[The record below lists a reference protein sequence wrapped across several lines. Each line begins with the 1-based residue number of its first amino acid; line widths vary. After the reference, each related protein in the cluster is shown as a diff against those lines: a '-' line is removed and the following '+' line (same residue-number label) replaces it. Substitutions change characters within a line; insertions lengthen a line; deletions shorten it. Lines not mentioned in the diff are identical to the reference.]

1 MNNLLSYPNHTTI
14 LHHQKGILKD
24 GLFFI
29 DANHKYLA
37 IVDKKVYDLHHYL
50 FDNLPNNVLI
60 YPFVA
65 KESNKSIDEYTKII
79 DFLLINKFNRT
90 DEIIAI
96 GGGITTDLALYV
108 ASTYKRGIKITLIP
122 TTLLAM
128 VDASI
133 GGKCGINHNDFKNQ
147 IGTFYLPNQLIIDE
161 SFLDTLPNDEFNN
174 GFSEI
179 IKYAIIKDEEMFL
192 SIEENKYQINQLIER
207 CIKIKVNIVNED
219 LYDNNI
225 RKILNFGHTYGH
237 MVESHSKYQI
247 SHGHSVAIGMVK
259 ELVDENLKNKV
270 MKILQTK
277 FDLNYQLTKND
288 IRKYLAQDKK
298 MEKDTI
304 DVVHIDKIGHAKVIK
319 KKVEDLI
326 DEYIW

>member
-1 MNNLLSYPNHTTI
+1 MNNFLSYPNHTTI
-14 LHHQKGILKD
+14 FHHQKGILKD

-179 IKYAIIKDEEMFL
+179 IKYAIIKDEEMFH
-192 SIEENKYQINQLIER
+192 SIEENKYQINQLIDR
-207 CIKIKVNIVNED
+207 CIEIKINIVNED

-288 IRKYLAQDKK
+288 IRKYLVQDKK

>member
-14 LHHQKGILKD
+14 FHHQKGILKD

-29 DANHKYLA
+29 DANHIYLA

-161 SFLDTLPNDEFNN
+161 SFLDTLTNDEFNN

-192 SIEENKYQINQLIER
+192 SIEENKYQINQLIDR
-207 CIKIKVNIVNED
+207 CIEIKVNIVNED

-288 IRKYLAQDKK
+288 IRKYLVQDKK

>member
-14 LHHQKGILKD
+14 FHHQKGILKD

-192 SIEENKYQINQLIER
+192 SIEENKYQINQLIDR
-207 CIKIKVNIVNED
+207 CIEIKVNIVNED

-288 IRKYLAQDKK
+288 IRKYLVQDKK

>member
-14 LHHQKGILKD
+14 FHHQKGILKD

-161 SFLDTLPNDEFNN
+161 SFLDTLTNDEFNN

-192 SIEENKYQINQLIER
+192 SIEENKYQINQLIDR
-207 CIKIKVNIVNED
+207 CIEIKVNIVNED

-288 IRKYLAQDKK
+288 IRKYLVQDKK